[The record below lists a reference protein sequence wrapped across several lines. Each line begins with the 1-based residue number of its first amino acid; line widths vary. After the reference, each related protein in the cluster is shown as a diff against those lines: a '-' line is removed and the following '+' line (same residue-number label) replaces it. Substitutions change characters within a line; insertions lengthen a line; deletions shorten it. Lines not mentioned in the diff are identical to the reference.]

1 MASWYNAL
9 MPIKDIHV
17 WSLQTS
23 TSLSRYYMPRTPTP
37 IEVIKILNK
46 EKISFVLVGL
56 HGIGGWMNDPRA
68 TQDVDVI
75 VTSRHHKKSIKTLQ
89 AAFPHLQVQDREVV
103 TRMVDPETEKVVI
116 DVMKTNQ
123 PIIAAVFKNTKAVAA
138 EGQAYRIPSL
148 EMALALKLAPMVSL
162 TRLDEDKH
170 QDAHDFITMVKS
182 NPVIDLDKAAEL
194 GDLVYSGGGKELLE
208 KIRQVRAGE
217 KLQL

>member
-1 MASWYNAL
+1 

-37 IEVIKILNK
+37 LDVIKVLNK

-68 TQDVDVI
+68 TQDVDV
-75 VTSRHHKKSIKTLQ
+75 VVASRHHKRAIKALLS
-89 AAFPHLQVQDREVV
+89 AFPYLDANDVEVV
-103 TRMVDPETEKVVI
+103 TRLRDPETDKIVI

-123 PIIAAVFKNTKAVAA
+123 PIIAAVFKNTKSVSMG
-138 EGQAYRIPSL
+138 GQDYRIPSL
-148 EMALALKLAPMVSL
+148 EMALALKFAPMVSL
-162 TRLDEDKH
+162 TRSDIDKY
-170 QDAHDFITMVKS
+170 QDAHDFGQMVIS
-182 NPVIDLDKAAEL
+182 NPEIDLENLEKL
-194 GDLVYSGGGKELLE
+194 GDLVYPGGGKELVE
-208 KIRQVRAGE
+208 KVRQVRAGE